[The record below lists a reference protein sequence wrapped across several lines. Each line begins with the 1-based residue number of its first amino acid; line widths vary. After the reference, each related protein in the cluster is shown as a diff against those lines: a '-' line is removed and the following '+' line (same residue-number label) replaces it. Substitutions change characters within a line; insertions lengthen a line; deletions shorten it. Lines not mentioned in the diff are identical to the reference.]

1 MNSLDVCARESVQQ
15 SGNPIAGAARRN
27 SPVFVIGCHRSGT
40 ALLYDSLLSAG
51 GFPLYRH
58 APYVHTTL
66 LPMCGHP
73 SVRRNREKLIQLWL
87 RSKPFR
93 RTGFGA
99 EDLRPKLLEE
109 CKSGGDF
116 LRITMGELARRA
128 GVQRW
133 AVHDC
138 DNIMHMPTIKREIP
152 NALFVHVVRDGRDA
166 ALSMRKQ
173 HVVPPRLWPR
183 ERALFAWALLWQWT
197 VRKGRRFGQECPA
210 DYIEVQ
216 YENLVCHPEQTLA
229 TLGEFLDHDLDYGRI
244 QSTAI
249 GRVASPNTVWKEE
262 SGAGT
267 FSPIGR
273 WKTKLSQPEISAL
286 EAMIGGCLEEFA
298 YQVTTERYSRARLD
312 PALRL
317 MRIVYPRYFE
327 TKLFLQSRT
336 VVGRLA
342 RGTRLELT
350 SRAEDEL
357 SITSKRV
364 DWDGQRSGNDS
375 SIEVHK
381 VPGFLEK

>member
-1 MNSLDVCARESVQQ
+1 ML
-15 SGNPIAGAARRN
+15 
-27 SPVFVIGCHRSGT
+27 FRS
-40 ALLYDSLLSAG
+40 
-51 GFPLYRH
+51 
-58 APYVHTTL
+58 
-66 LPMCGHP
+66 
-73 SVRRNREKLIQLWL
+73 
-87 RSKPFR
+87 
-93 RTGFGA
+93 
-99 EDLRPKLLEE
+99 
-109 CKSGGDF
+109 
-116 LRITMGELARRA
+116 
-128 GVQRW
+128 
-133 AVHDC
+133 
-138 DNIMHMPTIKREIP
+138 
-152 NALFVHVVRDGRDA
+152 
-166 ALSMRKQ
+166 
-173 HVVPPRLWPR
+173 
-183 ERALFAWALLWQWT
+183 
-197 VRKGRRFGQECPA
+197 
-210 DYIEVQ
+210 Q
-216 YENLVCHPEQTLA
+216 YENLVCPPEQTLA